1 MELSSYPAQSLTFS
15 GVGAEGQNAQ
25 AAAEALANA
34 LNSWAAA
41 HEGQHLLQL
50 SVAATPSTS
59 GAGLAAILVHTAGP
73 ELPVALAEEVAAVVE
88 NTETDPLMNEFERLV
103 GRQPGRTR
111 ARGGG

>member
-15 GVGAEGQNAQ
+15 GVGAEGKDAQ
-25 AAAEALANA
+25 AAAEALATA

-50 SVAATPSTS
+50 SVAATPAAA

-73 ELPVALAEEVAAVVE
+73 ELPVALAEQVASVVE
-88 NTETDPLMNEFERLV
+88 NTETDPLMTEFERLV
-103 GRQPGRTR
+103 GRQPERTR
-111 ARGGG
+111 TQGGS